1 METRPEVKAALFW
14 YRNPAGPVT
23 AIDKLPIPIPST
35 ERSQAAKVR
44 TYPGSSFTNASP
56 TKVTQ
61 APLYVTE
68 RAPFTL
74 CTLIPCDW
82 SLNDTLLLSGR
93 EGLSWNWKW
102 SWSLSSPL
110 PSSSSF
116 STALF
121 GHLPTSVPL
130 TYMLAR
136 TARPKM
142 SGPPDASC
150 PSSKTMDRRFTV
162 LFLMSV
168 RSVPFLKASSGNVPP
183 QRRRC
188 QPVPEKSK
196 SGGGELQP
204 RK

>member
-35 ERSQAAKVR
+35 ERSQAVKVT
-44 TYPGSSFTNASP
+44 TYPGSSF
-56 TKVTQ
+56 
-61 APLYVTE
+61 
-68 RAPFTL
+68 
-74 CTLIPCDW
+74 
-82 SLNDTLLLSGR
+82 
-93 EGLSWNWKW
+93 
-102 SWSLSSPL
+102 
-110 PSSSSF
+110 
-116 STALF
+116 
-121 GHLPTSVPL
+121 
-130 TYMLAR
+130 
-136 TARPKM
+136 
-142 SGPPDASC
+142 PDASC
-150 PSSKTMDRRFTV
+150 PSAKPMDRRFTV

-168 RSVPFLKASSGNVPP
+168 GVVPFLKAISGNVPP